1 MWTRKELK
9 AKGKETFLANYWKT
23 VLVSLVFALTVGS
36 SGYGGSGANTGDG
49 TEYVKMFENGWQGAL
64 EYPLF
69 FGITLG
75 MILMIGAVLFVVG
88 IFLKI
93 FLLNSLNIGC
103 SRFFVNNLYEKAELS
118 EMGYGFSNQYMN
130 GVSIMFL
137 RDLYTFLWSLL
148 FIIPGIVKSYEYRMI
163 PYLLAENPNMT
174 REEAFRESKRMM
186 DGNKW
191 DAFVLDLSFVLWY
204 LLSGITFGI
213 LAVFYVGPYVN
224 QTNAALYDW
233 LKLHRYQENLYEKN
247 GYQAEME

>member
-1 MWTRKELK
+1 
-9 AKGKETFLANYWKT
+9 
-23 VLVSLVFALTVGS
+23 
-36 SGYGGSGANTGDG
+36 
-49 TEYVKMFENGWQGAL
+49 
-64 EYPLF
+64 
-69 FGITLG
+69 
-75 MILMIGAVLFVVG
+75 
-88 IFLKI
+88 
-93 FLLNSLNIGC
+93 
-103 SRFFVNNLYEKAELS
+103 
-118 EMGYGFSNQYMN
+118 
-130 GVSIMFL
+130 
-137 RDLYTFLWSLL
+137 
-148 FIIPGIVKSYEYRMI
+148 
-163 PYLLAENPNMT
+163 MT